1 MKNFPSISIVTLTF
15 NADLGIFKQSLES
28 IKYQNYPKRKIEQI
42 VVDGGSK
49 NGTIKLAK
57 SYGCKVIERPD
68 LEYETEARKSIGI
81 KKSKNDIILFL
92 EADNILVG
100 EDWLQAMVLPF
111 IEEKNIFS
119 TFSMYNAYRKNMP
132 LLTKYCALIGASD
145 PPVCYLGKSD
155 KIMLDQEEYDKGE
168 ILADLPGYY
177 VVKFNKDNL
186 PTLGDNGHMVKRS
199 IINKVNS
206 DPMVFLHSDAF
217 FDMLCLGYDTYGI
230 IKNSVIHY
238 IGSDVLK
245 LYQRRVVFKERF
257 RDKYIRK
264 RVYLIFDYNSPKDRW
279 NLFKYMIF
287 SLTFIQPFLRALKGY
302 IKIREPAWFLHPVV
316 CFVAVVMYSRSEIG
330 YLLGKF
336 LKRLY

>member
-15 NADLGIFKQSLES
+15 NADLGIFKQSIES

-49 NGTIKLAK
+49 NGTIKIAK
-57 SYGCKVIERPD
+57 SYGCKIIERPD

-111 IEEKNIFS
+111 MEEENVFC
-119 TFSMYNAYRKNMP
+119 TFSMQNSYLKNMP
-132 LLTKYCALIGASD
+132 LLTKYCALIGVSD

-155 KIMLDQEEYDKGE
+155 KIMLDQEKYDKGE
-168 ILADLPGYY
+168 ILKDLQDYY
-177 VVKFNKDNL
+177 VVKFNKSNL

-206 DPMVFLHSDAF
+206 DPMIFLHSDAF
-217 FDMLCLGYDTYGI
+217 FDMLCLGYDTYGV
-230 IKNSVIHY
+230 IKNSMIHY

-279 NLFKYMIF
+279 NLFKCMIF

-302 IKIREPAWFLHPVV
+302 MKVREPAWFLHPVV
-316 CFVAVVMYSRSEIG
+316 CFVAVVMYTRSEIK
-330 YLLGKF
+330 YLLGKSF
-336 LKRLY
+336 KKLS